1 MARLTRKFGGLAL
14 ALTGI
19 AAFTALLLKYPD
31 STAAPAPDLA
41 TLAASATQ
49 GEYLARA
56 GNCASCHSVDAD
68 HPYAGGVEFKTP
80 FGTLYSTN
88 ISSDKDTGIGAWSFA
103 DFYRSMKHGIRPD
116 GSHLYPAF
124 PYTAFAKLSD
134 ADIGSLYLY
143 LKTLEPVAGSPP
155 ANDLNFPF
163 NLRPLLSFWKGLFH
177 NPESYVANDSKS
189 AEWNRGAYLVQGP
202 GHCGACHTPRNLL
215 GAEQQH
221 LALTGGVYLDKVKL
235 GNYRP
240 WAAVNLTPSPSGLA
254 SWSADDISG
263 YLKTGLTNRSV
274 VHGPMNEVIL
284 NSTSHL
290 SDTDTRAIAT
300 YLQGIPANAQ
310 SPGAAVDAKTLAA
323 GEVVYTVH
331 CGSCHLPDGLGDS
344 ILGLPLAGNAI
355 VNAPDPSSLINVILY
370 GPHLPPAPF
379 IADRSRMKMMGK
391 RLSDQDIAA
400 VSTYLRNSFG
410 NRASAVSPQQVNAQ
424 R

>member
-1 MARLTRKFGGLAL
+1 MARLTRKYVAAL
-14 ALTGI
+14 AAVSVVTAI
-19 AAFTALLLKYPD
+19 ATLMLKYPD
-31 STAAPAPDLA
+31 SGNAPAPQLN
-41 TLAASATQ
+41 TLGASAEQ

-56 GNCASCHSVDAD
+56 GNCSSCHTTQDNK
-68 HPYAGGVEFKTP
+68 PYAGGVEFKTP

-88 ISSDKDTGIGAWSFA
+88 ISSDKETGIGAWSFA

-134 ADIGSLYLY
+134 TDIGSLYLY
-143 LKTLEPVAGSPP
+143 LQTLAPVNSPAP
-155 ANDLNFPF
+155 LNELNFPF
-163 NLRPLLSFWKGLFH
+163 NWRPLLSLWKGLFH
-177 NPESYVANDSKS
+177 NPEAYVADNSKS
-189 AEWNRGAYLVQGP
+189 EEWNRGAYLVEGP
-202 GHCGACHTPRNLL
+202 GHCGACHTPRNLM
-215 GAEQQH
+215 GAEQAG
-221 LALTGGVYLDKVKL
+221 LALTGGVYLDKTKL
-235 GNYRP
+235 GHYRS
-240 WAAVNLTPSPSGLA
+240 WSAVNLTPADTGLS

-290 SDTDTRAIAT
+290 TESDTRAIAT
-300 YLQGIPANAQ
+300 YLQGIPANSQPTGPA
-310 SPGAAVDAKTLAA
+310 PDAERLAE

-331 CGSCHLPDGLGDS
+331 CGSCHLPDGLGDP

-391 RLSDQDIAA
+391 RLSDADVAA

-410 NRASAVSPQQVNAQ
+410 NRASAVTPQQVNIQ